1 MTLTKEKVVDKIEV
15 VGDFNTLQVRYADVI
30 KEDGVELSRVMSRE
44 VIKPGMDVSGK
55 DQKIQD
61 IASAVH
67 TADVI
72 TAWETYRAEQLAN
85 DPGAV

>member
-44 VIKPGMDVSGK
+44 VIKPGMDVSDK

-72 TAWETYRAEQLAN
+72 TAWEDYQAEQLAN